1 MRITFFCCNFKFL
14 KVIGNICG
22 TSILYLSNS
31 LQDVMGPL
39 PILNGQLVIS
49 FSVFSLLKCLGGG
62 YLFLGAFG
70 KAAILQKWVDASTG
84 FYYSNLGRSA
94 LKRN

>member
-49 FSVFSLLKCLGGG
+49 FSVFSLLKCLGGVICFWVLLERQQYYKNG
-62 YLFLGAFG
+62 LML
-70 KAAILQKWVDASTG
+70 LQVFITAT
-84 FYYSNLGRSA
+84 
-94 LKRN
+94 

>member
-62 YLFLGAFG
+62 VICFWVLLERQQYYKNGLML
-70 KAAILQKWVDASTG
+70 LQVFITAT
-84 FYYSNLGRSA
+84 
-94 LKRN
+94 